1 MLPTTEILFSDSP
14 NFTDVETTMSHL
26 PTLEQTSKHIKFSPA
41 VSGHLDKA
49 AGQLTYHSTSTSVP
63 DHLIYIR
70 KRRKKYPKI
79 KKNI

>member
-26 PTLEQTSKHIKFSPA
+26 PTLEQTSKHLKFSPA

-49 AGQLTYHSTSTSVP
+49 AGQLFLVQ
-63 DHLIYIR
+63 
-70 KRRKKYPKI
+70 
-79 KKNI
+79 